1 MSEPLVRMTA
11 VSKQFPVPDGQVA
24 PVLSDISCIVTEGQH
39 VALIGPSGSGKS
51 TLLHIMA
58 GLIAPSSGSVD
69 WPALGPRDALMPSRL
84 QVVFQMES
92 LFPALDALEN
102 IALPMILAGQ
112 DAEPRAQA
120 MLDRFGLTELAHKL
134 PEELSGGQAQRTAM
148 ARALAIGPAL
158 ILADEP
164 TGQLDQATAR
174 RFLDQVIE
182 AAAES
187 GTTLVI
193 ATHDPQIALR
203 MQSVWTIDHGRLAH
217 TLNRSAD

>member
-11 VSKQFPVPDGQVA
+11 VSKQFPVPDGQLV
-24 PVLSDISCIVTEGQH
+24 PVLSDIGCMVTAGQH

-120 MLDRFGLTELAHKL
+120 MMDRFGLTELAHKL

-148 ARALAIGPAL
+148 ARALAIGPPL

-164 TGQLDQATAR
+164 TGQLDQTTAR

-182 AAAES
+182 AAAS
-187 GTTLVI
+187 
-193 ATHDPQIALR
+193 
-203 MQSVWTIDHGRLAH
+203 
-217 TLNRSAD
+217 